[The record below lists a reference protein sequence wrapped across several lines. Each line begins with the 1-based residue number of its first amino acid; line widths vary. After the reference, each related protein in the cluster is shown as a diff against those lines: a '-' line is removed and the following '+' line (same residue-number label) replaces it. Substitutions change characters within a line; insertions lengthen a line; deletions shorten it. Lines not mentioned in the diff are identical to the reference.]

1 MAAEIKRIAIS
12 TGGGDAPG
20 LNAVIRAATL
30 AARNRGW
37 DVVGIRDGFNG
48 LLNPDQ
54 YPGGGIVRLSRES
67 VRGIVHQGGTIIGT
81 TNRGNPTAYPVQ
93 QPDGTWTEV
102 DRTAELVGLFAQH
115 GIDAL
120 ITVGGDGSMTIA
132 DKLHA
137 GRAARSSASRRRSTT
152 TSTRPPTRSAST
164 PR

>member
-1 MAAEIKRIAIS
+1 MRREGAVLGRRRFDAVIEAVDRLHDMAHARWLTIKRIAIS

-48 LLNPDQ
+48 LINPEL
-54 YPGGGIVRLSRES
+54 YPNGGLVTLTRES

-93 QPDGTWTEV
+93 QPDGTWIEV
-102 DRTAELVGLFAQH
+102 DRT
-115 GIDAL
+115 
-120 ITVGGDGSMTIA
+120 
-132 DKLHA
+132 
-137 GRAARSSASRRRSTT
+137 RSSSACSPRT
-152 TSTRPPTRSAST
+152 AST
-164 PR
+164 PSSPSAATAR